1 MNTEQKQSTAPVPE
15 KQTAL
20 ERSALFVATLTSFM
34 GPFMISSVNVALPA
48 IQKDLKMT
56 AVQLGWVAT
65 AYLLAMA
72 VGLIPAGKLADIH
85 GRKKVFS
92 IGLVV
97 YTTGATAAAFVHTAA
112 WFLFLRVIQGLGA
125 SLFVTTGMAIL
136 TSIFP
141 PRKRGRAIGL
151 YVSAVYVGLSV
162 GPFIGGFLT
171 QQFSWRS
178 IFVAMF
184 PLGVG
189 SIAVTHAF
197 LKGEWA
203 DPCSRRLDMVGCL
216 IYAGAILSLVY
227 GATAMPS
234 PLGCTLI
241 PAGSF
246 GLVLFF
252 RQQRRSPHPVFEVSL
267 FVENRTFTF
276 SSLAALLNYSA
287 TFAVTFMMSLY
298 LQYIKGMTPQTAG
311 VVLMA
316 QPVIMAIFSPLA
328 GRLSDRVEPRLLATG
343 GMTITALGMA
353 VFTQLQTSSSVTGIV
368 GNLVLLGFGFALFSS
383 PNMNAIMGAVA
394 RKDYGIASGAVA
406 TMRLLGQ
413 MVSMAIATAVLALLV
428 GHRAITP
435 DTYAGFLTVTRV
447 VFAVSVGLCTVGIFF
462 SMFRGR
468 LRKQ

>member
-97 YTTGATAAAFVHTAA
+97 YTTGATAAAFVHTTA

-141 PRKRGRAIGL
+141 PRKRGRAIGV

-178 IFVAMF
+178 IFAAMF

-203 DPCSRRLDMVGCL
+203 DPRSRRLDMVGCL

-227 GATAMPS
+227 GATVMPS

-316 QPVIMAIFSPLA
+316 QPAIMAIFSPLA
-328 GRLSDRVEPRLLATG
+328 GRLSDHVEPRLLATG

-353 VFTQLQTSSSVTGIV
+353 VFTQLHTNSSVTGIV

-435 DTYAGFLTVTRV
+435 DNYARFLTGARV
-447 VFAVSVGLCTVGIFF
+447 VFTVSVSLCTVGIFF

-468 LRKQ
+468 LREQ